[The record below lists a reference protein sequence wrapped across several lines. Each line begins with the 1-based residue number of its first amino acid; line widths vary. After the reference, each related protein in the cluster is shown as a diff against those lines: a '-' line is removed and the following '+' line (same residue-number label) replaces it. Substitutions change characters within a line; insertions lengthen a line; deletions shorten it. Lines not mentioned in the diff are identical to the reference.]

1 MMDAF
6 LIGVNTVMQW
16 DSMLFILFG
25 VAWGTLGGMIPGIN
39 ATIAMALLLP
49 FTWGMEPA
57 VAIMMLAG
65 VYCGGEYGGSIPA
78 VLIGTPGTNAA
89 ACTVYDGYELH
100 KQGKTGLALYTSLNS
115 SVFGGLFSTLALI
128 LLAVPLAS
136 VALAFGPAEYF
147 ALAFLGLS
155 MICSLGE
162 NNVFKG
168 ILAGFIGILLA
179 TVGFDP
185 IAGVP
190 RYTFGFASMTEGFD
204 MVPLMM
210 GFYAISEMFKQSQE
224 VMAGETF
231 KLKMKTD
238 TKFPKIKEI
247 RWLFP
252 YDLFGSVVGVLVG
265 VMPGAGATVAA
276 FLSYS
281 WVKRLSKNPDSYGKG
296 NLAGVAVPEAANNGA
311 TGGAMVPLLAL
322 GIPGSNSTAIMLSA
336 LMIHNITPG
345 PMLFIKSPE
354 VPYGLFAAMVVAN
367 IMMWFVGF
375 LFIKFA
381 IRITDI
387 SKQALVAVIIALVF
401 TGVYAYSLDM
411 FSVAVTLA
419 FGLFGMVMRRFDLP
433 HTATVLGF
441 VLGFIME
448 ANLRRALIISE
459 GSLGGAFL
467 NSPLSSILL
476 IVAVSSIVISLV
488 KGIQRNKTSKK
499 TIAA

>member
-1 MMDAF
+1 MDAF
-6 LIGVNTVMQW
+6 FIGIQTVMQL

-100 KQGKTGLALYTSLNS
+100 KKGKTGLALYTSLNS
-115 SVFGGLFSTLALI
+115 SVFGGLFGTVCLI
-128 LLAVPLAS
+128 LLAVPLAG

-162 NNVFKG
+162 NNVLKG
-168 ILAGFIGILLA
+168 VLAGLLGILLA

-190 RYTFGFASMTEGFD
+190 RYTFGFVAMTEGFD

-210 GFYAISEMFKQSQE
+210 GFYAISEMFKQAQE
-224 VMAGETF
+224 VMAGESF

-238 TKFPKIKEI
+238 TRLPKISEVKHL
-247 RWLFP
+247 WP
-252 YDLFGSVVGVLVG
+252 YDLYGSIVGTIVG

-281 WVKRLSKNPDSYGKG
+281 GIKRISKDPDSFGKG
-296 NLAGVAVPEAANNGA
+296 NLIGVAVPEAANNGA

-336 LMIHNITPG
+336 LMIHNIIPG
-345 PMLFIKSPE
+345 PMLFVKTPE
-354 VPYGLFAAMVVAN
+354 VPYGLFAAMVAAN
-367 IMMWFVGF
+367 ILMWFVGA

-381 IRITDI
+381 IKITDI

-411 FSVAVTLA
+411 FSVSVTLA

-448 ANLRRALIISE
+448 ANLRRALIISD
-459 GSLGGAFL
+459 GSLGGAFF
-467 NSPLSSILL
+467 NSTLSSILL
-476 IVAVSSIVISLV
+476 FVAVSSVLV
-488 KGIQRNKTSKK
+488 SFIKGIQRSKANKETMC
-499 TIAA
+499 A